1 MAPPGRKRSRRRP
14 TFVGLIESCK
24 QQNCEAAARQVA
36 VARLTR
42 PAERGF
48 RNQRESLPATRGET
62 AAPAH
67 LSRRLEQDLLS
78 LVCEKRDGQRARQRL
93 SSPSPQR
100 PRQKGRSRES
110 RGSRVQRRRKSS
122 RPRRAARSPSSSP
135 SLSSSDR
142 SREERLRS
150 PRRRS
155 HRSGSSDERS
165 PETRAPPAAPM
176 VRASF
181 RRNARQFSPPAPSS
195 GDVIGSGG
203 GSAGCRQPKL
213 ANEKREQHILVQSL
227 LQLHNALDAK
237 RRQLPWGK
245 SVLAD
250 VRSYCREVAR
260 QAQSEVPS
268 VEEGLSPSPQ
278 PQPMVEQE
286 EAVPDP
292 NFIVVDEEPGDDEV
306 LFMELSSESSQTAS
320 PASSL
325 LPDSPRGQ
333 QQLPWRE
340 EEEGEGER
348 LSGPE
353 EEDVEEAADVVASV
367 EDWQPGGD
375 NNAAAVASI
384 PGTSASS
391 FLVPWNRPAAAQ
403 AGPRLA
409 PEPAPW
415 VPSSSSCSSRRQG
428 AVAMPEPGAAVRAAT
443 AWGRRAPLLPTP
455 AAAIAAAR
463 PVQRSISWREG
474 AYLPTAPAPA
484 RPSMPSLSGRS
495 SWRALPPS
503 TASMFSGTLQAPPP
517 PRLPPPAWQR
527 PAEEFITV
535 MEPAGWRAARRCFS
549 PSPDYIDP
557 LPLQYQPHLRA
568 PAPRPM
574 YTNRGH
580 QSAGRYR
587 MEGAW
592 RFSGRRMF

>member
-78 LVCEKRDGQRARQRL
+78 LVCEKRDGPRARQRL

-122 RPRRAARSPSSSP
+122 RPRRAAPSPSTSP

-165 PETRAPPAAPM
+165 PEARAPPAAPM

-181 RRNARQFSPPAPSS
+181 RRNARQFSPPARSS

-213 ANEKREQHILVQSL
+213 ANEKREQHILAQSL
-227 LQLHNALDAK
+227 LQLHEALDAK
-237 RRQLPWGK
+237 RRQLPWGT

-250 VRSYCREVAR
+250 VRSYCREIAR
-260 QAQSEVPS
+260 QAQSEVPPM
-268 VEEGLSPSPQ
+268 EEGLSPSPQ
-278 PQPMVEQE
+278 PQPTVEEE

-292 NFIVVDEEPGDDEV
+292 NFIVLDEEPGDDEV

-333 QQLPWRE
+333 QQQQPWRE
-340 EEEGEGER
+340 EEEGERLGE
-348 LSGPE
+348 PE
-353 EEDVEEAADVVASV
+353 EEDVEEATDVVASV
-367 EDWQPGGD
+367 GHWQPGGD
-375 NNAAAVASI
+375 NNAAAAAAAANI

-415 VPSSSSCSSRRQG
+415 VSSSASTFSCSSWPAGGCRNAGARGRCQG
-428 AVAMPEPGAAVRAAT
+428 CHRVGKKSAAAADACCGDCGSAASATFHQLARGGVPADGASSRSAFHAVLVRPVVVASSSTVNGVNVFGNTASATSSARATTGLAAPSRGVHHGDGAGGMACGAAV
-443 AWGRRAPLLPTP
+443 
-455 AAAIAAAR
+455 
-463 PVQRSISWREG
+463 
-474 AYLPTAPAPA
+474 
-484 RPSMPSLSGRS
+484 
-495 SWRALPPS
+495 
-503 TASMFSGTLQAPPP
+503 LQP
-517 PRLPPPAWQR
+517 
-527 PAEEFITV
+527 
-535 MEPAGWRAARRCFS
+535 
-549 PSPDYIDP
+549 
-557 LPLQYQPHLRA
+557 QP
-568 PAPRPM
+568 
-574 YTNRGH
+574 
-580 QSAGRYR
+580 
-587 MEGAW
+587 
-592 RFSGRRMF
+592 

>member
-1 MAPPGRKRSRRRP
+1 
-14 TFVGLIESCK
+14 
-24 QQNCEAAARQVA
+24 
-36 VARLTR
+36 
-42 PAERGF
+42 
-48 RNQRESLPATRGET
+48 
-62 AAPAH
+62 
-67 LSRRLEQDLLS
+67 
-78 LVCEKRDGQRARQRL
+78 
-93 SSPSPQR
+93 
-100 PRQKGRSRES
+100 
-110 RGSRVQRRRKSS
+110 
-122 RPRRAARSPSSSP
+122 
-135 SLSSSDR
+135 
-142 SREERLRS
+142 
-150 PRRRS
+150 
-155 HRSGSSDERS
+155 
-165 PETRAPPAAPM
+165 M
-176 VRASF
+176 VRAAF
-181 RRNARQFSPPAPSS
+181 RRNARQFSPPARLS

-213 ANEKREQHILVQSL
+213 ANEKQEQLILAQSL

-260 QAQSEVPS
+260 QAQSEVPPM
-268 VEEGLSPSPQ
+268 EEGLSQSPQ
-278 PQPMVEQE
+278 PQPVVEEE
-286 EAVPDP
+286 EAGPDP
-292 NFIVVDEEPGDDEV
+292 DFIVVDEEPGDDEV

-333 QQLPWRE
+333 PQLPWRE
-340 EEEGEGER
+340 EEEGER
-348 LSGPE
+348 LGGPE
-353 EEDVEEAADVVASV
+353 EEVVEEATDVVASV
-367 EDWQPGGD
+367 GHWQPGGD
-375 NNAAAVASI
+375 NDAAAAASI

-391 FLVPWNRPAAAQ
+391 FLVPWNRPPAGQ

-415 VPSSSSCSSRRQG
+415 VSSSSSFSGSSRRQG
-428 AVAMPEPGAAVRAAT
+428 AVAMPEPGAGLRAAA
-443 AWGRRAPLLPTP
+443 AWGRAPLLPTP

-463 PVQRSISWREG
+463 PVQHSISSREG
-474 AYLPTAPAPA
+474 AYPPTAPAPA

-503 TASMFSGTLQAPPP
+503 TVAMVSRTLPAPPP
-517 PRLPPPAWQR
+517 LRVPPPAWQR

-557 LPLQYQPHLRA
+557 LPLHYQQHLNA

-587 MEGAW
+587 MEGPW